1 MLPIP
6 LSSFSP
12 DFKASKVRNHMS
24 LTQFAFIL
32 ESILPHGFFT
42 VKTFWQQTDSIS
54 RKTHRSAALQR
65 TGGLLQSFPLGKSKG
80 VLKYICLSFI
90 SFLPLFYFCC
100 IYYFGSLIFCCQF
113 VASFIITGADK
124 FDNIQF
130 ENSAYLS
137 LFYKIIST
145 RIILTFIIR
154 IIDIFFRI
162 IQKCF
167 FFNKSNI

>member
-1 MLPIP
+1 MIENTYDTSVQYSLISVVLSKQVSYRYHNKRKSPINGLFTP
-6 LSSFSP
+6 FMKLCLL
-12 DFKASKVRNHMS
+12 FK
-24 LTQFAFIL
+24 
-32 ESILPHGFFT
+32 
-42 VKTFWQQTDSIS
+42 
-54 RKTHRSAALQR
+54 
-65 TGGLLQSFPLGKSKG
+65 LGKSKG

>member
-1 MLPIP
+1 MLPI
-6 LSSFSP
+6 LSFYFHP
-12 DFKASKVRNHMS
+12 CMTHCLFK
-24 LTQFAFIL
+24 
-32 ESILPHGFFT
+32 
-42 VKTFWQQTDSIS
+42 
-54 RKTHRSAALQR
+54 
-65 TGGLLQSFPLGKSKG
+65 LGKSKY

-113 VASFIITGADK
+113 VARFIITGSDK

>member
-1 MLPIP
+1 MCCGNIFGG
-6 LSSFSP
+6 SFFDS
-12 DFKASKVRNHMS
+12 FIS
-24 LTQFAFIL
+24 LFIL
-32 ESILPHGFFT
+32 SNRGNAAGFGNQDYE
-42 VKTFWQQTDSIS
+42 KSAK
-54 RKTHRSAALQR
+54 RKCEKIIFL
-65 TGGLLQSFPLGKSKG
+65 FKLGKFKDI
-80 VLKYICLSFI
+80 LKYICLSFI
-90 SFLPLFYFCC
+90 SFLPLFYFCY

-113 VASFIITGADK
+113 VARFIITGSDK

>member
-1 MLPIP
+1 MLAFSNDYYGFIFRVTQSVELFCTYILSAFPGFCP
-6 LSSFSP
+6 L
-12 DFKASKVRNHMS
+12 FK
-24 LTQFAFIL
+24 
-32 ESILPHGFFT
+32 
-42 VKTFWQQTDSIS
+42 
-54 RKTHRSAALQR
+54 
-65 TGGLLQSFPLGKSKG
+65 LGKSKG